1 MGLVFLLLVG
11 TSSINIDFNAL
22 AVHIKEV
29 HLFKDKDLVY
39 YKILGE
45 DVMALF
51 RDHTKFPKGILGS
64 KCPKDIQRN

>member
-1 MGLVFLLLVG
+1 MVVV

-29 HLFKDKDLVY
+29 HFFKDKDLVY

-45 DVMALF
+45 DVMTLF
-51 RDHTKFPKGILGS
+51 RDHTKFPKGMSDS
-64 KCPKDIQRN
+64 KCSKKYDRSNL